1 MTDYLEWIGENAD
14 VLLEE
19 QNRLERMR
27 LSVYRGQESGEEVK
41 EDAAASLPSSNEE
54 MPLLASL
61 RRAEGEHR
69 QVETLR
75 RNLTEE
81 SAVGPFRRE
90 NRTEESVRMRGEGF
104 AGVSPFRERELSGDG
119 GWLLREMEQTFR
131 RDSRR
136 YDSGFYLY

>member
-27 LSVYRGQESGEEVK
+27 LSAYRGQESGEEVK
-41 EDAAASLPSSNEE
+41 EDAAAFVLSFDEE

-61 RRAEGEHR
+61 RRAEGEYR
-69 QVETLR
+69 QMENLR
-75 RNLTEE
+75 RTSSEE
-81 SAVGPFRRE
+81 RMVGVSRRG
-90 NRTEESVRMRGEGF
+90 NRAEERAPARGGDL
-104 AGVSPFRERELSGDG
+104 AGVSSFRERELPGDG
-119 GWLLREMEQTFR
+119 GRLLREMEQTFR